1 MTGSQGPAFSRR
13 ALIGTG
19 LGVGA
24 AVLSV
29 GGSGVAQAATA
40 SPERRA
46 YAFLAAAMDAYP
58 QAGTVRLA
66 QSYTDQAG
74 LFSTAFT
81 YDNAL
86 AVLAALA
93 SRTADGLSRAVAL
106 GDALLYAQSHDP
118 AYDDGRLRQAY
129 NVGPYTFYDGSPQPD
144 GFVRADGTANV
155 GTQFG
160 FTGTAVGDMAWAGI
174 ALAALAKR
182 TGRDRFLQG
191 AVRIGGW
198 IDRVGRT
205 DQPLGGYT
213 FGVNGADERLPFSST
228 EHNTDLICLFGRLAR
243 LTGDRVWW
251 ERRARAVA
259 FVEAMWEPSGG
270 FFYTGTNDGVTV
282 NRSPVPEDTQTWTH
296 LALSSRTHSR
306 SLDWARTEL
315 AVLDSAD
322 RRNSTVPHGSVVR
335 GGHLQ
340 FRESPGER
348 GRPDRGRAAQA
359 GPQRRVVRGHCPSG
373 AGPARPALAGRR
385 GPRPPA
391 AQLSRAGAGPARR
404 RPDARGHTGRHAAPG
419 SYRPAARSTPVLA
432 SATTPTGTPAPP
444 PGTCWR
450 RPAPIRCAPDRSAFS
465 RYDAPG
471 SGPIPRNSRTVP
483 PSLPRNFSSIS
494 GSALTTQ
501 RVPTRYVPPYTLAE
515 SSQVSLSFSS
525 GNVVMR

>member
-24 AVLSV
+24 AVLTG
-29 GGSGVAQAATA
+29 GGSGVAHAAAPA

-58 QAGTVRLA
+58 RHGTVRLA

-118 AYDDGRLRQAY
+118 VYHDGRLRQAY

-174 ALAALAKR
+174 ALTALAKR
-182 TGRDRFLQG
+182 TGRDRFLRG

-243 LTGDRVWW
+243 LTGDRVWR

-296 LALSSRTHSR
+296 LALASRARSR

-322 RRNSTVPHGSVVR
+322 RPNSTVPAGQSYAGVTFSSASLLANEDAPIAE
-335 GGHLQ
+335 GQ
-340 FRESPGER
+340 PK
-348 GRPDRGRAAQA
+348 PDRNGVWFEGTA
-359 GPQRRVVRGHCPSG
+359 HL
-373 AGPARPALAGRR
+373 ALALRDRHAPGDEAR
-385 GPRPPA
+385 
-391 AQLSRAGAGPARR
+391 ARR
-404 RPDARGHTGRHAAPG
+404 LLTSVERAQDLLGGGQTLGGTPVAAGSGVVSASSPLDTGFGFGYYPYRHTGATAW
-419 SYRPAARSTPVLA
+419 YLLAAARVNPLRA
-432 SATTPTGTPAPP
+432 
-444 PGTCWR
+444 
-450 RPAPIRCAPDRSAFS
+450 
-465 RYDAPG
+465 
-471 SGPIPRNSRTVP
+471 
-483 PSLPRNFSSIS
+483 
-494 GSALTTQ
+494 
-501 RVPTRYVPPYTLAE
+501 
-515 SSQVSLSFSS
+515 
-525 GNVVMR
+525 